1 MELRKAVDVKK
12 SDELYKLSDA
22 IQAQINTYKYLGK
35 DIILYKSTNPN
46 KKYMVY
52 DDYHDKWKHFGSMK
66 PPYSDYLKVGEEWWT
81 LAQSQ
86 NPHHIWSQIN
96 NIFPPKT
103 IDYI

>member
-1 MELRKAVDVKK
+1 MELIKAVDVKK
-12 SDELYKLSDA
+12 SDELYKLSDP

-66 PPYSDYLKVGEEWWT
+66 PPYSDYLK
-81 LAQSQ
+81 
-86 NPHHIWSQIN
+86 HN
-96 NIFPPKT
+96 NDKRQKT
-103 IDYI
+103 F